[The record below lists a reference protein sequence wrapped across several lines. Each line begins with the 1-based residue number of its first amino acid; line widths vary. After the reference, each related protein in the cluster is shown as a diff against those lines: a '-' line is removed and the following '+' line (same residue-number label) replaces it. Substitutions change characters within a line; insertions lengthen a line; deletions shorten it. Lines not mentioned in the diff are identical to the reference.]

1 MRVLMVEDEADLA
14 MLVRGGLSREGFA
27 VDIATTLGE
36 AREAVATVRYDVV
49 LLDLTLPDGD
59 GLDLLRQWRRQQN
72 PTPVV
77 VVTARDSL
85 DEKVAG
91 LNVGADDYLGKPY
104 AMAELVA
111 RVRAIMR
118 RPAGALGNVLK
129 AGNLRFD
136 TGTSAVTVGEAGL
149 PLPRRELALL
159 EVLMRRVGQVVTRQ
173 AIENSLYGFDDI
185 VDSNAMEASVSRL
198 RKRLIVAEATATIHT
213 VRGVGYMMTSEKPI
227 NDLR

>member
-14 MLVRGGLSREGFA
+14 ILVRGGLAREGFA
-27 VDIATTLGE
+27 VDIAATLAE
-36 AREAVATVRYDVV
+36 AREAVASVRYDVV

-77 VVTARDSL
+77 VLTARDSL

-104 AMAELVA
+104 AVAELVA

-118 RPAGALGNVLK
+118 RPAGALGVVLK
-129 AGNLRFD
+129 AGNLQFD
-136 TGTSAVTVGEAGL
+136 TGTSAVTVGEAAL

-213 VRGVGYMMTSEKPI
+213 VRGVGYMMTSEKPVD
-227 NDLR
+227 DLR